1 MKFREWYQNI
11 PKWHAGKLIL
21 VWGVGILILVAM
33 ILSERE
39 YAGPYGSPKY
49 SDQIGL
55 WLLFSLPVIIITWKW
70 LGKRE
75 EQKPERNAG

>member
-1 MKFREWYQNI
+1 MQFRNWYQSI

-21 VWGVGILILVAM
+21 VWGVDILILVAM

-39 YAGPYGSPKY
+39 YAGPSGNPKY

-55 WLLFSLPVIIITWKW
+55 WLLFSLPVVIITWKW

-75 EQKPERNAG
+75 GE